1 MPTLSPLNSQS
12 RQNAA
17 DTFLLQCPVDSQ
29 DPTSTSRPTEH
40 CKVSK
45 YYSINW
51 KYFFLVIE
59 EKGVRL
65 KLTITD
71 TPGFGDQINNESWL
85 DFNSV

>member
-1 MPTLSPLNSQS
+1 MLLTLFFCNVQLIPKTQ
-12 RQNAA
+12 R
-17 DTFLLQCPVDSQ
+17 LLQDLLNNVRYQ
-29 DPTSTSRPTEH
+29 NITVLI
-40 CKVSK
+40 KN
-45 YYSINW
+45 I
-51 KYFFLVIE
+51 FFLVIE